1 MLKTFGAFLLIVFS
15 VTVGVAQKQE
25 IKYNERAAEVQK
37 EIWSNPS
44 EAFKVTQVPGEMN
57 NESAVIIARSFEI
70 INSAKSK
77 LKFGLGFTQRIT
89 YQTTIH
95 ERVKINDKAALDEY
109 STLEYTKKLDLTYSR
124 GFLKLYNKMDSYI
137 GAKIIKPDGTES
149 IVNTNE
155 EVFTRDEDKDK
166 EGKLAISNLQVGD
179 ILDYYI
185 RVEKVQEASNEVQGP
200 YTFLMGGEYPMLY
213 YNARLQLDEHVGVEY
228 ISANGAPSFKE
239 SKNDNGDIILELTQ
253 KDFPKYQSTLWT
265 SPLRQYPYISLQY
278 KFVSKSED
286 NHTHFNRG
294 EVKHGSLSDDL
305 VDQFKRTIESPS
317 SALLD
322 FYPLALTENYFSGAK
337 KMKDAPQD
345 SVVKVLYNA
354 WRYNAFCSFAT
365 DDINMANDINY
376 SYANS
381 LVGAINLSRML
392 TSIDIDNAIYLVCSR
407 NSTSLK
413 NVMNMND
420 FEALVKVS
428 AVKQYW
434 LAFDDIVTQFDEI
447 PARFQGE
454 DAITM
459 KPEKQKK
466 SVSYYIGHGKIPVT
480 TADDN
485 TITENIDITFDSSNI
500 QLLHISRACQQ
511 TGALRH
517 NDQKQLLLMED
528 MEADLATKITQKKFV
543 ERLSADKKNQKLVD
557 EFSAAFA
564 KERSNQRSYFFNE
577 IDQQY
582 DNKPKDITNYT
593 IYQPALFSS
602 KESFEYSSTFSME
615 NFVKKAGNNYILEA
629 GKLIGTYQ
637 KVDEKERSRS
647 IDVYM
652 SCARMLTWNI
662 TVNIP
667 KGYSVKGVDEMNKSL
682 SNATGSFNCTAT
694 TNGTSV
700 KIKVSRMYSNNFEKA
715 DAWPKL
721 LELMDAFYSFTAQKI
736 LFEKIKS

>member
-1 MLKTFGAFLLIVFS
+1 
-15 VTVGVAQKQE
+15 
-25 IKYNERAAEVQK
+25 
-37 EIWSNPS
+37 
-44 EAFKVTQVPGEMN
+44 
-57 NESAVIIARSFEI
+57 
-70 INSAKSK
+70 
-77 LKFGLGFTQRIT
+77 
-89 YQTTIH
+89 
-95 ERVKINDKAALDEY
+95 
-109 STLEYTKKLDLTYSR
+109 
-124 GFLKLYNKMDSYI
+124 
-137 GAKIIKPDGTES
+137 
-149 IVNTNE
+149 
-155 EVFTRDEDKDK
+155 
-166 EGKLAISNLQVGD
+166 
-179 ILDYYI
+179 
-185 RVEKVQEASNEVQGP
+185 
-200 YTFLMGGEYPMLY
+200 
-213 YNARLQLDEHVGVEY
+213 
-228 ISANGAPSFKE
+228 
-239 SKNDNGDIILELTQ
+239 
-253 KDFPKYQSTLWT
+253 
-265 SPLRQYPYISLQY
+265 
-278 KFVSKSED
+278 
-286 NHTHFNRG
+286 
-294 EVKHGSLSDDL
+294 
-305 VDQFKRTIESPS
+305 
-317 SALLD
+317 
-322 FYPLALTENYFSGAK
+322 
-337 KMKDAPQD
+337 MKDAPQD

-500 QLLHISRACQQ
+500 QLLHISRTCQQ

-528 MEADLATKITQKKFV
+528 MEADLATNITQKRFV

-593 IYQPALFSS
+593 IYQPALFNS

-637 KVDEKERSRS
+637 KVDGKERSRS

-652 SCARMLTWNI
+652 PCARMLTWNI